1 MKFCLDGKP
10 NGWVITLLTEDN
22 FKSNVMESS
31 EMWLVAFID
40 PKNPVETIESE
51 YIQAAKKLISKVNCG
66 KSFSMDLARQWGVKY
81 FPTIMYFRTGD
92 KSVQNQNEN
101 YEGDIKANDIV
112 TWALEKYNG
121 APVGKYTFFTFW
133 FMCESTLI

>member
-1 MKFCLDGKP
+1 
-10 NGWVITLLTEDN
+10 
-22 FKSNVMESS
+22 MESS
-31 EMWLVAFID
+31 EMWVVAFID
-40 PKNPVETIESE
+40 PKNQDETIESE
-51 YIQAAKKLISKVNCG
+51 YIQAAKKLRGKVNCG

-81 FPTIMYFRTGD
+81 FPTIMYFPIGD

-121 APVGKYTFFTFW
+121 EPVGKYRFVLSGLSVNLF
-133 FMCESTLI
+133 